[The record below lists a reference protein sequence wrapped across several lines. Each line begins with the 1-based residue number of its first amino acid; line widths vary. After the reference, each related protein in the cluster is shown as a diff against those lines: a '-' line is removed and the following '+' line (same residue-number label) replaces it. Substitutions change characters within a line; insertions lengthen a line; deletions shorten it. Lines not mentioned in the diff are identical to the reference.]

1 MSTKKRAKNPSAE
14 IFGLN
19 LVLPMLAG
27 QGLAVVPVP
36 MLQLVLFV
44 SFGIA
49 LVAGNLWILRRHPG
63 WKMLIWGLMVL
74 NIFTS
79 VMFNFLAFLPAAIF
93 LLVLIPLGIVV
104 I

>member
-1 MSTKKRAKNPSAE
+1 MKTKSRRNPSAE
-14 IFGLN
+14 ILGLN
-19 LVLPMLAG
+19 LVVPMLAG

-44 SFGIA
+44 CFGIA
-49 LVAGNLWILRRHPG
+49 LVAGNLWMLRRHPG
-63 WKMLIWGLMVL
+63 WKMMIWGLVVL

>member
-1 MSTKKRAKNPSAE
+1 MSTQSRRNPSAE
-14 IFGLN
+14 ILGLN

-27 QGLAVVPVP
+27 QGLAVVSLPL
-36 MLQLVLFV
+36 LQLVLFV
-44 SFGIA
+44 SFAIA
-49 LVAGNLWILRRHPG
+49 LVAGNLWMLRRHPG
-63 WKMLIWGLMVL
+63 WKLMIWGLVIL